1 MAGELYINSRLVD
14 IDQSIPFPLT
24 FNISDIKDLSSRK
37 GNKSKTIT
45 LPGTRI
51 NHELM
56 VSVFL
61 LTATEKIST
70 TTSGIVNFD
79 PSIKATCQYYN
90 NGLLEFNGIAQLM
103 ECKLNN
109 GTWSFEITMVS
120 DTIDYIAQLKKV
132 KVNELDYSEYQHNLT
147 LADQQE
153 TWNGFNQIN
162 GVSTAIKIGADWTG
176 EGYYYGLID
185 YGYTRPTP
193 DTFAVE
199 NIPVQTFVYGI
210 LKKIFE
216 FAGITWSSNFLES
229 QRFKRLLLAY
239 YGGALPTI
247 DSIQS
252 ANDSTTTTENNNAGG
267 FILNGSTLTWF
278 ENFQLEFPGSILI
291 DNYDATIVTD
301 PSSQAITTT
310 PLKFRASSSGLFQVQ
325 YSGTHDVDFVTAV
338 GNSIYMNYNVSLRIK
353 KNNIVIA
360 TDQIY
365 ADVLTGTSLAPL
377 PTTTFS
383 FNISRTVNMLINDEL
398 TFEIV
403 LDQGETILLILA
415 TPGFNSVTQTVTSTG
430 ATLDVIKS
438 QQAITPGSSI
448 NLNPFL
454 PDMTCDVFLKG
465 IITAFNL
472 YLKPDANNPAILEI
486 EPLAD
491 FYNGSDKAL
500 DWTYLV
506 DKSKEIKVT
515 PTINFASKDY
525 NFMFEKEDDYWNT
538 QYVNGFAEQYG
549 SFTLSSQSQYA
560 TDTTDMKLP
569 FGQHPL
575 ALIDSTNLIVP
586 RFYQVNFDEFGN
598 GQIVLKKGKS
608 FIVQL
613 GEMRA
618 GNWEHRNES
627 GIDFPQIT
635 YPYVGHLDDIDNPTF
650 DFNFGV
656 PEEVYYP
663 ATIYTSNNLY
673 QYHETFIKEI
683 VSRFGKMLTLYAT
696 IDSDI
701 INKLDFRNLINID
714 AVVYRLQKINDYD
727 SGKGQSTLVELIRII
742 EGESAGT
749 IEPPSYRITENG
761 IVRREQSNINKRI
774 IE

>member
-1 MAGELYINSRLVD
+1 MAGELYINSTLVD
-14 IDQSIPFPLT
+14 INQSIPFPLT

-56 VSVFL
+56 TNVFL
-61 LTATEKIST
+61 LTASEKIST

-79 PSIKATCQYYN
+79 PSIKAPCQYYE
-90 NGLLEFNGIAQLM
+90 NGLLQFNGIAQLM

-120 DTIDYIAQLKKV
+120 DTIDYIAALKKV
-132 KVNELDYSEYQHNLT
+132 KLNELDFSAYDHNLT
-147 LADQQE
+147 LVDQQE

-162 GVSTAIKIGADWTG
+162 GVSTSIKTGSDWDG
-176 EGYYYGLID
+176 NGYYYGLID
-185 YGYTRPTP
+185 YGYNRPTP
-193 DTFAVE
+193 DTFAVD
-199 NIPVQTFVYGI
+199 NIPLQVFVYGI

-247 DSIQS
+247 TAGDSL
-252 ANDSTTTTENNNAGG
+252 NDSATTTENNNAGG
-267 FILNGSTLTWF
+267 FIMNGTATAANAPVV
-278 ENFQLEFPGSILI
+278 NFPNATMVDI
-291 DNYDATIVTD
+291 YDGTIVAD
-301 PSSQAITTT
+301 PSSQILSTT
-310 PLKFRASSSGLFQVQ
+310 PLKFRASSSGMFQVQ
-325 YSGTHDVDFVTAV
+325 YSGTHDVDFIFPSTGQMFVE
-338 GNSIYMNYNVSLRIK
+338 YNVSLIIK
-353 KNNIVIA
+353 KNNIVIS
-360 TDQIY
+360 TDPIY
-365 ADVLTGTSLAPL
+365 TGTLNGVIMPLAP
-377 PTTTFS
+377 TTFS
-383 FNISRTVNMLINDEL
+383 FNFNRSVNMLINDEL
-398 TFEIV
+398 SFE
-403 LDQGETILLILA
+403 LMLSRTNLSLIIA
-415 TPGFNSVTQTVTSTG
+415 NYANHSVTQTVTSTG
-430 ATLDVIKS
+430 ASLDIIKS
-438 QQAITPGSSI
+438 QQALTPGSAVSVAS
-448 NLNPFL
+448 FL

-472 YLKPDANNPAILEI
+472 YLKPDANNATILEI
-486 EPLAD
+486 EPLSD
-491 FYNGSDKAL
+491 FYNSSILAI
-500 DWTYLV
+500 DWSYLL

-525 NFMFEKEDDYWNT
+525 NFNFESEDDYWNSK
-538 QYVNGFAEQYG
+538 YKNEFLEQYG
-549 SFTLSSQSQYA
+549 SFVFSSQSQYA

-586 RFYQVNFDEFGN
+586 RFYQINFDEFGN

-613 GEMRA
+613 GEMRT
-618 GNWEHRNES
+618 GNWIHRNES
-627 GIDFPQIT
+627 GIDFPQII

-656 PEEVYYP
+656 PEVVYYA
-663 ATIYTSNNLY
+663 ATNYTNENLY

-683 VSRFGKMLTLYAT
+683 VSRFGKLLTCYVMLDA
-696 IDSDI
+696 DQ
-701 INKLDFRNLINID
+701 INRLDFRNLINID
-714 AVVYRLQKINDYD
+714 GVVYRLQKINDYD

-742 EGESAGT
+742 EGEGQAA
-749 IEPPSYRITENG
+749 IVPASYRITENNL
-761 IVRREQSNINKRI
+761 IRREESNTNQRI

>member
-51 NHELM
+51 NHQLM
-56 VSVFL
+56 TNVFL
-61 LTATEKIST
+61 LTASEKIST

-79 PSIKATCQYYN
+79 PSIKAPCQYYE
-90 NGLLEFNGIAQLM
+90 NGLLQFNGIAQLM
-103 ECKLNN
+103 ECKLMN

-120 DTIDYIAQLKKV
+120 DTIDYIAALKKI
-132 KVNELDYSEYQHNLT
+132 KVNELDFSAYDHNLT

-153 TWNGFNQIN
+153 TWNGFNQIG
-162 GVSTAIKIGADWTG
+162 GVSTSIKTGADWDG
-176 EGYYYGLID
+176 NGYYYGLID

-199 NIPVQTFVYGI
+199 NIPLQVFVYGI
-210 LKKIFE
+210 LQKIFE

-247 DSIQS
+247 TAGDSL
-252 ANDSTTTTENNNAGG
+252 NDSATTTENNNAGG
-267 FILNGSTLTWF
+267 FILNTTYSVANSPVVLFPDVTLV
-278 ENFQLEFPGSILI
+278 
-291 DNYDATIVTD
+291 DVYDGTIVAD
-301 PSSQAITTT
+301 PSNQILSTT

-325 YSGTHDVDFVTAV
+325 YSGTHDANFTLSLGATI
-338 GNSIYMNYNVSLRIK
+338 SFNYNVFLTIK

-365 ADVLTGTSLAPL
+365 NDVKNLVSSPI

-383 FNISRTVNMLINDEL
+383 FNISRTINMLINDEL
-398 TFEIV
+398 TFEIS
-403 LDQGETILLILA
+403 LTRTNLSSQT
-415 TPGFNSVTQTVTSTG
+415 GFSLTQTVTSTG
-430 ATLDVIKS
+430 ASLDIIKS
-438 QQAITPGSSI
+438 QQALTPGSAVSVAS
-448 NLNPFL
+448 FL

-472 YLKPDANNPAILEI
+472 YLKPDTNDATILEI
-486 EPLAD
+486 EPLSD
-491 FYNGSDKAL
+491 FYNSSSLAL
-500 DWTYLV
+500 DWSYLV
-506 DKSKEIKVT
+506 DTSKEIKVT

-525 NFMFEKEDDYWNT
+525 NFNFEKEDDFWNSK
-538 QYVNGFAEQYG
+538 YSNEFAEQYG
-549 SFTLSSQSQYA
+549 SFVFSSQSQYA

-575 ALIDSTNLIVP
+575 AVIDTTNLIVP
-586 RFYQVNFDEFGN
+586 RSYQINFDEFGN
-598 GQIVLKKGKS
+598 GQVVLKKGKS

-618 GNWEHRNES
+618 GNWEHRNEF
-627 GIDFPQIT
+627 GIDFPQII

-656 PEEVYYP
+656 PEVVYYA
-663 ATIYTSNNLY
+663 ATNYTNENLY

-683 VSRFGKMLTLYAT
+683 VSRFGKMLTCYVILDA
-696 IDSDI
+696 DQ
-701 INKLDFRNLINID
+701 INRLDFRNLINID
-714 AVVYRLQKINDYD
+714 GVVYRLQKINDYD
-727 SGKGQSTLVELIRII
+727 SGKNQSTLVELIRII
-742 EGESAGT
+742 EGEGQAVVV
-749 IEPPSYRITENG
+749 PVSYRITQNN
-761 IVRREQSNINKRI
+761 IIRREQSNTNQRI

>member
-1 MAGELYINSRLVD
+1 MAGELYINSTLVD
-14 IDQSIPFPLT
+14 INQSIPFPLT

-56 VSVFL
+56 TNVFL
-61 LTATEKIST
+61 LTASEKIST

-79 PSIKATCQYYN
+79 PSIKAPCQYYE
-90 NGLLEFNGIAQLM
+90 NGLLQFNGIAQLM

-120 DTIDYIAQLKKV
+120 DTIDYIAALKKV
-132 KVNELDYSEYQHNLT
+132 KLNELDFSAYDHNLT
-147 LADQQE
+147 LVDQQE

-162 GVSTAIKIGADWTG
+162 GVSTSIKTGSDWDG
-176 EGYYYGLID
+176 NGYYYGLID
-185 YGYTRPTP
+185 YGYNRPTP
-193 DTFAVE
+193 DTFAVD
-199 NIPVQTFVYGI
+199 NIPLQVFVYGI

-247 DSIQS
+247 TAGDSL
-252 ANDSTTTTENNNAGG
+252 NDSATTTENNNAGG
-267 FILNGSTLTWF
+267 FIMNGTATAANAPVV
-278 ENFQLEFPGSILI
+278 NFPNATMVDI
-291 DNYDATIVTD
+291 YDGTIVAD
-301 PSSQAITTT
+301 PSSQILSTT
-310 PLKFRASSSGLFQVQ
+310 PLKFRASSSGMFQVQ
-325 YSGTHDVDFVTAV
+325 YSGTHDVDFIFPSTGQMFVE
-338 GNSIYMNYNVSLRIK
+338 YNVSLIIK
-353 KNNIVIA
+353 KNNIVIS
-360 TDQIY
+360 TDPIY
-365 ADVLTGTSLAPL
+365 TGTLNGVIMPLAP
-377 PTTTFS
+377 TTFS
-383 FNISRTVNMLINDEL
+383 FNFNRSVNMLINDEL
-398 TFEIV
+398 SFE
-403 LDQGETILLILA
+403 LMLSRTNLSLIIA
-415 TPGFNSVTQTVTSTG
+415 NYANHSVTQTVTSTG
-430 ATLDVIKS
+430 ASLDIIKS
-438 QQAITPGSSI
+438 QQALTPGSAVSVAS
-448 NLNPFL
+448 FL

-472 YLKPDANNPAILEI
+472 YLKPDANNATILEI
-486 EPLAD
+486 EPLSD
-491 FYNGSDKAL
+491 FYNSSILAI
-500 DWTYLV
+500 DWSYLL

-525 NFMFEKEDDYWNT
+525 NFNFESEDDYWNSK
-538 QYVNGFAEQYG
+538 YKNEFLEQYG
-549 SFTLSSQSQYA
+549 SFVFSSQSQYA

-586 RFYQVNFDEFGN
+586 RFYQINFDEFGN

-613 GEMRA
+613 GEMRT
-618 GNWEHRNES
+618 GNWIHRNES
-627 GIDFPQIT
+627 GIDFPQFI

-656 PEEVYYP
+656 PEVVYYA
-663 ATIYTSNNLY
+663 ATNYTNENLY

-683 VSRFGKMLTLYAT
+683 VSRFGKLLSCYVMLDA
-696 IDSDI
+696 DQ
-701 INKLDFRNLINID
+701 INRLDFRNLINID
-714 AVVYRLQKINDYD
+714 GVVYRLQKINDYD

-742 EGESAGT
+742 EGEGQAVVV
-749 IEPPSYRITENG
+749 PASYRITENN
-761 IVRREQSNINKRI
+761 IIRREESNTNQRI

>member
-1 MAGELYINSRLVD
+1 MAGELFINNVLVD
-14 IDQSIPFPLT
+14 INQSIPFPLT

-51 NHELM
+51 NHQLM
-56 VSVFL
+56 TNVFL
-61 LTATEKIST
+61 LTASEKIST

-79 PSIKATCQYYN
+79 PSIKATCQYYE
-90 NGLLEFNGIAQLM
+90 NGLLQFNGIAQLM
-103 ECKLNN
+103 ECKLMN

-120 DTIDYIAQLKKV
+120 DTIDYIAALKKI
-132 KVNELDYSEYQHNLT
+132 KVNELDFSAYDHNLT

-153 TWNGFNQIN
+153 TWNGFNQIG
-162 GVSTAIKIGADWTG
+162 GVSTSIKTGVDWNG
-176 EGYYYGLID
+176 NGYYYGLID

-199 NIPVQTFVYGI
+199 NIPLQVFVYGI
-210 LKKIFE
+210 LQKIFE

-247 DSIQS
+247 TSGDSL
-252 ANDSTTTTENNNAGG
+252 NDSATTTENNNAGG
-267 FILNGSTLTWF
+267 FILNTTYSVPNSPIVL
-278 ENFQLEFPGSILI
+278 FPDVTLI
-291 DNYDATIVTD
+291 DVYDGTIVAD
-301 PSSQAITTT
+301 PSNQILSTT

-325 YSGTHDVDFVTAV
+325 YSGTHDANFTLSV
-338 GNSIYMNYNVSLRIK
+338 GATISFNYNVFLTIK

-365 ADVLTGTSLAPL
+365 NDVKNLVSSPI

-383 FNISRTVNMLINDEL
+383 FNISRTINMLINDEL
-398 TFEIV
+398 TFEIS
-403 LDQGETILLILA
+403 LTRTNLSSQT
-415 TPGFNSVTQTVTSTG
+415 GFSLTQTVTSTG
-430 ATLDVIKS
+430 ASLDIIKS
-438 QQAITPGSSI
+438 QQALTPGSAVSVAS
-448 NLNPFL
+448 FL

-472 YLKPDANNPAILEI
+472 YLKPDTNDATILEI
-486 EPLAD
+486 EPLSD
-491 FYNGSDKAL
+491 FYNSSSLAL
-500 DWTYLV
+500 DWSYLV
-506 DKSKEIKVT
+506 DTSKEIKVT

-525 NFMFEKEDDYWNT
+525 NFNFEKEDDFWNSK
-538 QYVNGFAEQYG
+538 YSNEFAEQYG
-549 SFTLSSQSQYA
+549 SFIFSSQSQYA

-575 ALIDSTNLIVP
+575 AVIDTTNLIVP
-586 RFYQVNFDEFGN
+586 RSYQINFDEFGN
-598 GQIVLKKGKS
+598 GQVVLKKGKS

-618 GNWEHRNES
+618 GNWEHRDQF
-627 GIDFPQIT
+627 GIDFAQII

-656 PEEVYYP
+656 PEVVYYA
-663 ATIYTSNNLY
+663 ATNYTNENLY

-683 VSRFGKMLTLYAT
+683 VSRFGKMLTCYVMLDA
-696 IDSDI
+696 DQ
-701 INKLDFRNLINID
+701 INRLDFRNLINID
-714 AVVYRLQKINDYD
+714 GVVYRLQKINDYD
-727 SGKGQSTLVELIRII
+727 SGKNQSTLVELIRII
-742 EGESAGT
+742 EGEGQAVVVPVSH
-749 IEPPSYRITENG
+749 RITENN
-761 IVRREQSNINKRI
+761 IIRREQSNTNQRI

>member
-24 FNISDIKDLSSRK
+24 FNISDIKDISSRK

-147 LADQQE
+147 LVDQQE

-162 GVSTAIKIGADWTG
+162 GVSTSIKTGADWNG

-185 YGYTRPTP
+185 YGYSRPTP
-193 DTFAVE
+193 DTFAVD

-247 DSIQS
+247 TAGDSLSDS
-252 ANDSTTTTENNNAGG
+252 ATTTENNNAGG
-267 FILNGSTLTWF
+267 FIMNGTATVANAPVVS
-278 ENFQLEFPGSILI
+278 FPDATML
-291 DNYDATIVTD
+291 DVYDATIVTD
-301 PSSQAITTT
+301 PSSQILSTT
-310 PLKFRASSSGLFQVQ
+310 PLKFRASSNGMFQVQ
-325 YSGTHDVDFVTAV
+325 YSGTHDVDFVFPGTGQMFV
-338 GNSIYMNYNVSLRIK
+338 EYTVSLIIK
-353 KNNIVIA
+353 KNNIVVS
-360 TDQIY
+360 TDPIY
-365 ADVLTGTSLAPL
+365 NGTLNGVIMPL
-377 PTTTFS
+377 PPTTFS
-383 FNISRTVNMLINDEL
+383 FNFNRSVNMLINDEL
-398 TFEIV
+398 TFEIM
-403 LDQGETILLILA
+403 LSRTNLQLIIPNYA
-415 TPGFNSVTQTVTSTG
+415 NHSVTQTVTSTG
-430 ATLDVIKS
+430 ASLDIIKS
-438 QQAITPGSSI
+438 QQALTPGSAVT
-448 NLNPFL
+448 LNPFL

-472 YLKPDANNPAILEI
+472 YLKPDANNPTILEI

-525 NFMFEKEDDYWNT
+525 NFLFESEDDYWNT
-538 QYVNGFAEQYG
+538 QYVNAFVEQYG

-575 ALIDSTNLIVP
+575 ALIDTTNLIVP

-618 GNWEHRNES
+618 GNWIHRNES
-627 GIDFPQIT
+627 GIDIPQTI

-656 PEEVYYP
+656 PEVVYYP

-701 INKLDFRNLINID
+701 INRLDFRNLINID

-749 IEPPSYRITENG
+749 IIPPSYRITENG
-761 IVRREQSNINKRI
+761 IVRREENNTNQRI